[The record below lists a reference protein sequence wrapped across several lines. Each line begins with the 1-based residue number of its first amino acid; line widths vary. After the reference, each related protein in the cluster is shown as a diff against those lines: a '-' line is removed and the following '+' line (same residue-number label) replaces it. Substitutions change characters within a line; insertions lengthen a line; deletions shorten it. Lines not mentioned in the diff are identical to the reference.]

1 VADVPDTLILKR
13 NRDLE
18 GLSKAPWWRRA
29 ILTVLGIFL
38 LLGLLNVFGQRPSTS
53 TASAPKADLKL
64 YAPAHLRGGLLFT
77 ARFHIYAHE
86 ELKKATL
93 VLDPGW
99 VEAMA
104 INTIEP
110 SPIGEA
116 SDNGRVSLELGHVP
130 AGQSYILWIQFQ
142 VNPTNIAWRR
152 PQNVELDDG
161 AAKILTIHRSVTVFP

>member
-1 VADVPDTLILKR
+1 MADIPDLLVLKR
-13 NRDLE
+13 HRDLE
-18 GLSKAPWWRRA
+18 GLSTTLWWRRG
-29 ILTVLGIFL
+29 ILALIGIFL
-38 LLGLLNVFGQRPSTS
+38 LLGLANVFGQRPSS
-53 TASAPKADLKL
+53 VTASAPAADLKL
-64 YAPAHLRGGLLFT
+64 YAPTHLRGGLLFS
-77 ARFHIYAHE
+77 ARFHIYAHR

-99 VEAMA
+99 IEAMA

-116 SDNGRVSLELGHVP
+116 SANGRVSLELGHVP
-130 AGQSYILWIQFQ
+130 AGQSFILWIQFQ

-161 AAKILTIHRSVTVFP
+161 ATKILSIHRSVTIFP